1 MQNDYV
7 SNPSLYWEYY
17 KSEGVQG
24 GKQGIALKL

>member
-7 SNPSLYWEYY
+7 SNPFLYWEY
-17 KSEGVQG
+17 KSEDVQG